1 MMETFLA
8 NAYKCL
14 DKNCKLF
21 KATSIAIGNKELLQ
35 RKIYAKKNFIFLQ
48 NGILESL
55 YIKWGGIEWTE
66 QNRINR
72 GDKMMFK
79 LSWGN

>member
-21 KATSIAIGNKELLQ
+21 KATLIAIGNKELLQ
-35 RKIYAKKNFIFLQ
+35 RKIYAKKTSFF
-48 NGILESL
+48 
-55 YIKWGGIEWTE
+55 Y
-66 QNRINR
+66 
-72 GDKMMFK
+72 KMAFWK
-79 LSWGN
+79 VYT